1 MLSPTTVHARDE
13 SDAKNDPML
22 PQLRAD
28 RNSEALQRR
37 HQRMLELTHV
47 WKRGAVVNHK
57 VLRTYEMFDVR
68 CLPRPDT

>member
-1 MLSPTTVHARDE
+1 
-13 SDAKNDPML
+13 ML